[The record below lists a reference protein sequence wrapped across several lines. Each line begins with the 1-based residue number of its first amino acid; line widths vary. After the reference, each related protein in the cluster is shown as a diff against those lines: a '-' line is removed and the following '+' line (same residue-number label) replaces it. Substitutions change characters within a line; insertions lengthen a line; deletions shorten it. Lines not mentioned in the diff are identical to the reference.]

1 MILSIFLH
9 LCFKSYSQLYAS
21 ISVCVFFVVVLICF
35 VMFSFCVAKMPQ
47 LGLKKKNIL
56 SSAGLSAIIAQ
67 HRLFGL
73 YWQLTCKTDC
83 FTLPKGCLLQCT
95 DGELL
100 TDSILLVHAWVTSGY
115 HIRTS
120 GNSLG
125 WKMHDTRASVEA
137 KLTCI
142 CLFCLKC
149 DSLLLSGQ
157 EELVLQKE

>member
-73 YWQLTCKTDC
+73 Y
-83 FTLPKGCLLQCT
+83 
-95 DGELL
+95 
-100 TDSILLVHAWVTSGY
+100 
-115 HIRTS
+115 
-120 GNSLG
+120 
-125 WKMHDTRASVEA
+125 
-137 KLTCI
+137 
-142 CLFCLKC
+142 
-149 DSLLLSGQ
+149 
-157 EELVLQKE
+157 